1 MMRSGRDVYRFGP
14 FELDSSGRRIVRDGE
29 PVSVSDRHLDILILL
44 ASSAGRVVSKDAL
57 IEAGWKDVAVSD
69 NSIEQAISSLR
80 RTLGNQPD
88 GAPYIET
95 LARHGYRVTAEVERG
110 AARHSDAA
118 LDALPAPHR
127 ALVYGRAALSTLDC
141 NAAARWPAGFSPG
154 LGAG

>member
-1 MMRSGRDVYRFGP
+1 MRSGRDVYRFGP

-44 ASSAGRVVSKDAL
+44 ASNAGRVVSKDAL

-95 LARHGYRVTAEVERG
+95 QARRGYRFTADVERR

-118 LDALPAPHR
+118 LDALLAPYR
-127 ALVYGRAALSTLDC
+127 AFVDGRAALETLDRDAVTREIGRASC
-141 NAAARWPAGFSPG
+141 RERV
-154 LGAG
+154 